1 MSIFATYNKFK
12 YLFPPRAET
21 AMQPEELVK
30 LNTDGWIAQ
39 PKYNGSCA
47 VLFIDGRN
55 AYHLYDRH
63 KDKLTL
69 QKPLDYTALNDS
81 ENEWMVLCGEYL
93 NKNKKGEDGKGFNH
107 KFIMWDILV
116 HRGKYLIGRTVEQR
130 LHLLHELFG
139 SSRGVITDKS
149 LSIFDHLIATKVTDV
164 YLAPS
169 YTNNFMR
176 LFYEIKETDLYEG
189 IVLKRA
195 NAPLEIGLKEK
206 NNTTWQVKIRKPTK
220 NYNF

>member
-1 MSIFATYNKFK
+1 MSIFATYNTFK
-12 YLFPPRAET
+12 YLYPPRAEN
-21 AMQPEELVK
+21 AMQPDELK
-30 LNTDGWIAQ
+30 KNSYDAWIAQ

-55 AYHLYDRH
+55 AYQLYDRH

-69 QKPLDYTALNDS
+69 QRPLDYTALNDS
-81 ENEWMVLCGEYL
+81 NEYMVLCGEYL
-93 NKNKKGEDGKGFNH
+93 NKNKKGENGQPFNH
-107 KFIMWDILV
+107 KFIIWDIIV
-116 HRGKYLIGRTVEQR
+116 HKGKYLIGKTVEER
-130 LHLLHELFG
+130 IDLLHELFG

-169 YTNNFMR
+169 YTSKFAR
-176 LFYEIKETDLYEG
+176 LYTEIVDTDLYEG

-195 NAPLEIGLKEK
+195 NAPLEIGMKEK